1 MNCFNFEPH
10 IYLNINHSQPLFVS
24 GFTFIRNA
32 LKLDYPIKEA
42 ILSILPLCD
51 EVVVAVGN
59 SDDETRAYIQ
69 GIESDKIRIIDTT
82 WDDSLRKGGV
92 VLALETDKALAA
104 VNPNADWCI
113 YVQGDECYHEQD
125 YPVIRKAM
133 ESYLNDT
140 KVEGLLFKYHHFYGS
155 YDYLADSRSWYR
167 QEIRIVRNNIGVKS
181 WKDAQ
186 GFRIDGRKLSVKAID
201 AAIYHFGWVRPPAF
215 MMAKN
220 VEASKYWHSD
230 VYIQQKFDPQK
241 DFDYTGIDSVKPFTG
256 THPQVMQ
263 DRIKR
268 INWKF
273 ERDPQVKRFGFKKR
287 VLHWIEEKTGWRVG
301 EHKNFKI
308 I

>member
-1 MNCFNFEPH
+1 M
-10 IYLNINHSQPLFVS
+10 FVS

-59 SDDETRAYIQ
+59 SDDETLTYIKN
-69 GIESDKIRIIDTT
+69 ISSDKIKIIETV
-82 WDDSLRKGGV
+82 WDDTLRKGGV

-113 YVQGDECYHEQD
+113 YVQGDECYHEKD
-125 YPVIRKAM
+125 YQIITKAM
-133 ESYLNDT
+133 ETWKDDET
-140 KVEGLLFKYHHFYGS
+140 VEGLLFNYNHFYGS
-155 YDYLADSRSWYR
+155 YDYLADSRRWYR
-167 QEIRIVRNNIGVKS
+167 KEIRIIKNNMGVKS

-186 GFRIDGRKLSVKAID
+186 GFRINGRKLSVKSID
-201 AAIYHFGWVRPPAF
+201 ADIHHYGWVRPPEF

-230 VYIQQKFDPQK
+230 DYIQQKFDPEK
-241 DFDYTGIDSVKPFTG
+241 DFDYTGIDSVKRFDG
-256 THPQVMQ
+256 THPEVMQ
-263 DRIKR
+263 ERIKR

-273 ERDPQVKRFGFKKR
+273 DRDPEVKKFGFKKR
-287 VLHWIEEKTGWRVG
+287 ILHFIENKTGWRVG
-301 EHKNFKI
+301 ENKNYKEI
-308 I
+308 